1 LASTSVLSLEAIRSQ
16 VRALHDQYEELE
28 SQLLEEDQLEA
39 SMLCEVDRLN
49 LGNLL
54 RVFGIEVEIDFG
66 STSSQSF
73 SQPSVEDDS
82 RRQSDNMI
90 SDLEQRVSNLKEE
103 IVLLRSELIVKVR
116 LFPDRNSP
124 SVRA

>member
-1 LASTSVLSLEAIRSQ
+1 
-16 VRALHDQYEELE
+16 
-28 SQLLEEDQLEA
+28 LEEDQLEA